1 MYENYLRDHLYI
13 DELKERYPY
22 DHGRIEEIVELMV
35 DTICSKAPYIR
46 CGGVDRPA
54 EVVRSRFMKLDS
66 THIEYVLDSIHE
78 NTTDVRNIKAY
89 LLTSLYNA
97 PITIDHYYT
106 AKVQHDM
113 YGWKE

>member
-1 MYENYLRDHLYI
+1 
-13 DELKERYPY
+13 
-22 DHGRIEEIVELMV
+22 
-35 DTICSKAPYIR
+35 
-46 CGGVDRPA
+46 
-54 EVVRSRFMKLDS
+54 MKLDS